1 MKMRS
6 PIPKK
11 HARIEIIPL
20 IDIMFFLL
28 ASFMMVSLSQTHMK
42 GIPVN
47 LPSNVQA
54 NPPPQTDLKDTV
66 SIRVTE
72 GGLYYF
78 DNAPVGF
85 DDVMPKLFDLQKQ
98 NPNIKVSLSAE
109 TLALHG
115 DVIGLLDKIRL
126 AKITKIGYQIKTAS
140 ATGAP
145 GTVPP
150 PGPAAP
156 PPPPPKP

>member
-42 GIPVN
+42 GIRVN
-47 LPSNVQA
+47 LPSPFSKPQ
-54 NPPPQTDLKDTV
+54 PPDQPKDYV
-66 SIRVTE
+66 AIRVTE
-72 GGLYYF
+72 GNLIYF
-78 DNAPVGF
+78 DNVLVNT
-85 DDVMPKLFDLQKQ
+85 DDVLDRLYKLHEQ
-98 NPNIKVSLSAE
+98 NADIKVSLSAE
-109 TLALHG
+109 QLATHG
-115 DVIGLLDKIRL
+115 AVIEVLDKIRL
-126 AKITKIGYQIKTAS
+126 AKITKIGYQIKTA
-140 ATGAP
+140 AVQGAP
-145 GTVPP
+145 GTVAA

-156 PPPPPKP
+156 PPPPK

>member
-1 MKMRS
+1 MRMRS

-42 GIPVN
+42 GIRVN
-47 LPSNVQA
+47 LPSA
-54 NPPPQTDLKDTV
+54 NTPPPPPNQVKDYV

-72 GGLYYF
+72 GGTTYF
-78 DNAPVGF
+78 DNVLVLQ
-85 DDVMPKLFDLQKQ
+85 DDILPKLFQLQQQ
-98 NPNIKVSLSAE
+98 NADVKVSLSAE
-109 TLALHG
+109 QLATHG
-115 DVIGLLDKIRL
+115 AVIDILDKIRL
-126 AKITKIGYQIKTAS
+126 AKITKIGYQIKTAQPQ
-140 ATGAP
+140 GAA
-145 GTVPP
+145 GTVPA

-156 PPPPPKP
+156 PPPPK

>member
-47 LPSNVQA
+47 LPSNV
-54 NPPPQTDLKDTV
+54 NVPPPDPNKKDSV

-72 GGLYYF
+72 GNLIYF
-78 DNAPVGF
+78 DNAPVMS
-85 DDVMPKLFDLQKQ
+85 DDVLNWLFQLHEQ
-98 NPNIKVSLSAE
+98 NKYIKVSLSAE
-109 TLALHG
+109 QLALHG
-115 DVIGLLDKIRL
+115 DVISVLDKIRL
-126 AKITKIGYQIKTAS
+126 AGIEKIGYQIKTAAVQG
-140 ATGAP
+140 AT

-150 PGPAAP
+150 T
-156 PPPPPKP
+156 PPK